1 MDVYSK
7 QKIVQ
12 VFVELHTEKGDFRVF
27 EDSSVQMWFDW
38 SNNWKKYDEFATFY
52 NEIKNIGLEYLS
64 EHQD

>member
-38 SNNWKKYDEFATFY
+38 SNNWKKYDEFATSY